1 MSSEPWWA
9 QFRREGSER
18 ERFLAIAC
26 AVLGTGSVC
35 VAYLA
40 PYLLGPDLKVTWGLL
55 FAYLAYSLVN
65 LLTVTIYRTSPLEWR
80 LWVHAAGV
88 VSICLLTLST
98 GAAQSPFLILYLL
111 ALLNAAE
118 LWGMRGTLG
127 TSTASAALLLL
138 WPPVLS
144 SLTGR
149 ILPFN
154 GEGGSVEG
162 AIALAVCLVIASYLL
177 GFLAEESK
185 RRNINAHVISR
196 LIGNG
201 LPEIGLRATLEG
213 LLQFLC
219 DYFYADQVRLVLRRV
234 AGDDAFLWEVSPAG
248 RTREATV
255 RFSKLPDAERRAYF
269 AALPES
275 VWRAVERRRPPDQVS
290 PRVVGA
296 SGRYAA
302 GSKADS
308 SRVTG
313 RFRALHN
320 FGRESTAMRIVGE
333 RHTLFADFRSLL
345 AVSFSYQQNWF
356 GRLLVYSAVRG
367 AFHKRDVRLLERLVR
382 EVAPAIQYMHDL
394 GRLRSRAQAA
404 ERTRLAHELHDGVIQ
419 SLMGLEMQTELVR
432 RHAAGD
438 GASLLQ
444 EVTRLQELLRKE
456 ILDFRERMQ
465 IIKPVEVEADQLVKC
480 LGDTV
485 DQFQR
490 DQPISASF
498 VANDQEVS
506 LPPRVCTELVRV
518 LQEALVNIRKHSG
531 ARKALVRF
539 GRDNGIW
546 KLVIED
552 DGCGFGFTGRLSLA
566 ELNAAALGPRVIR
579 ERLRSIGA
587 DLAIESAPGGGAR
600 LEISLLPVANER
612 SAQRYQA

>member
-18 ERFLAIAC
+18 ERFLAVAC
-26 AVLGTGSVC
+26 AVLGTGCVC

-40 PYLLGPDLKVTWGLL
+40 PRLLGPDLKVTRALL

-65 LLTVTIYRTSPLEWR
+65 LLTATIYRTSPSEWR
-80 LWVHAAGV
+80 WCVHAAGV
-88 VSICLLTLST
+88 ASICLLTLST
-98 GAAQSPFLILYLL
+98 GAAHSPFLILYLL
-111 ALLNAAE
+111 ALLTAAE
-118 LWGMRGTLG
+118 LWGMTGTLR
-127 TSTASAALLLL
+127 TSVASVALLLL
-138 WPPVLS
+138 LPPAFS

-149 ILPFN
+149 VLPLN
-154 GEGGSVEG
+154 GASSSVRG
-162 AIALAVCLVIASYLL
+162 DFTLCVSLITASYLL
-177 GFLAEESK
+177 GFLAEEAK
-185 RRNINAHVISR
+185 RRNINARVISR

-213 LLQFLC
+213 LLHFIC
-219 DYFYADQVRLVLRRV
+219 DYFDACQVRLVLRRV
-234 AGDDAFLWEVSPAG
+234 AGDEAFLWEAKRAR
-248 RTREATV
+248 RTGEATV
-255 RFSKLPDAERRAYF
+255 LFSKLSDAERRSYF
-269 AALPES
+269 APLPES

-296 SGRYAA
+296 SGRYAE
-302 GSKADS
+302 SKAGS

-320 FGRESTAMRIVGE
+320 FGRESVAMRVVGE
-333 RHTLFADFRSLL
+333 RHTLFVDFRSLL

-356 GRLLVYSAVRG
+356 GRLLVYDYARG
-367 AFHKRDVRLLERLVR
+367 AFHNRDVRLLESLVR

-419 SLMGLEMQTELVR
+419 SLMGLEMQTEVVR
-432 RHAAGD
+432 RNAAGD

-465 IIKPVEVEADQLVKC
+465 IIKPVEVEAAQLVKC

-498 VANDQEVS
+498 VANAQEVS

-531 ARKALVRF
+531 ARKVLVRF

-612 SAQRYQA
+612 CA